1 MILTVSL
8 DKLKN
13 QGRDY
18 HNLPYIPLLAKEGKK
33 FAPGL
38 ARGEREHRPPALPKI
53 KFFHRTTT
61 GTILKMELRIA
72 IIGAIKDEIAGI
84 KNQMQIT
91 DTLRLPTGNAFVGE
105 WQGVPIV
112 LVRSGMGRDRARRAL
127 VEVAER
133 YDLKEIISIGY
144 AGALDPSLEVGDLVV
159 ADKIIEMDSSRSDED
174 MKSYSLNKEILNT
187 TGEIHRK
194 ILLTVD
200 RVAATPQEKKK
211 LRQKYS
217 AVAVDM
223 ETSALAEEAKARNL
237 SFISVR
243 AITDTADQ
251 ELIDC
256 SYLVEEDGEVSKL
269 KAGWHVLTHP
279 GDLKGMIELGQ
290 HAKIATANLTE
301 FLRQYFESRE

>member
-1 MILTVSL
+1 
-8 DKLKN
+8 
-13 QGRDY
+13 
-18 HNLPYIPLLAKEGKK
+18 
-33 FAPGL
+33 
-38 ARGEREHRPPALPKI
+38 
-53 KFFHRTTT
+53 
-61 GTILKMELRIA
+61 MEKRIA

-144 AGALDPSLEVGDLVV
+144 AGALDPSLEVGDLIV
-159 ADKIIEMDSSRSDED
+159 ADKVIKMDSSHPDEGV
-174 MKSYSLNKEILNT
+174 KSYSLNKEIFNSTAALR
-187 TGEIHRK
+187 GR

-200 RVAATPQEKKK
+200 HVAATPQEKKN
-211 LRQKYS
+211 LREKYS

-223 ETSALAEEAKARNL
+223 ETSALAEEAQARNIP
-237 SFISVR
+237 FISVR
-243 AITDTADQ
+243 AITDTAVQ

-279 GDLKGMIELGQ
+279 GDLKGMIDLGQ

>member
-1 MILTVSL
+1 
-8 DKLKN
+8 
-13 QGRDY
+13 
-18 HNLPYIPLLAKEGKK
+18 
-33 FAPGL
+33 
-38 ARGEREHRPPALPKI
+38 
-53 KFFHRTTT
+53 
-61 GTILKMELRIA
+61 MEKRIA

-144 AGALDPSLEVGDLVV
+144 AGALDPSLEVGDLIV
-159 ADKIIEMDSSRSDED
+159 ADKVIEMDSSHPDEGV
-174 MKSYSLNKEILNT
+174 KSYSLNKEIFNSTAALR
-187 TGEIHRK
+187 GR

-200 RVAATPQEKKK
+200 HVAATPQEKKN
-211 LRQKYS
+211 LREKYS

-223 ETSALAEEAKARNL
+223 ETSALAEEAQARNIP
-237 SFISVR
+237 FISVR
-243 AITDTADQ
+243 AITDTAVQ

-279 GDLKGMIELGQ
+279 GDLKGMIDLGQ

>member
-1 MILTVSL
+1 
-8 DKLKN
+8 
-13 QGRDY
+13 
-18 HNLPYIPLLAKEGKK
+18 
-33 FAPGL
+33 
-38 ARGEREHRPPALPKI
+38 
-53 KFFHRTTT
+53 
-61 GTILKMELRIA
+61 MELRIA

-174 MKSYSLNKEILNT
+174 MKSYSLNKEIFNT

-211 LRQKYS
+211 LREKYS

-223 ETSALAEEAKARNL
+223 ETSALAEEAQARNIP
-237 SFISVR
+237 FISVR

-256 SYLVEEDGEVSKL
+256 AHLVEEDGEVSKL

-279 GDLKGMIELGQ
+279 GDLKGMIDLGQ
-290 HAKIATANLTE
+290 HAKLATANLTE
-301 FLRQYFESRE
+301 FLKKYFKFKEK

>member
-1 MILTVSL
+1 
-8 DKLKN
+8 
-13 QGRDY
+13 
-18 HNLPYIPLLAKEGKK
+18 
-33 FAPGL
+33 
-38 ARGEREHRPPALPKI
+38 
-53 KFFHRTTT
+53 
-61 GTILKMELRIA
+61 MELRIA

-127 VEVAER
+127 VEIAAKW
-133 YDLKEIISIGY
+133 DLKEVISIGY

-211 LRQKYS
+211 LREKYS

>member
-1 MILTVSL
+1 
-8 DKLKN
+8 
-13 QGRDY
+13 
-18 HNLPYIPLLAKEGKK
+18 
-33 FAPGL
+33 
-38 ARGEREHRPPALPKI
+38 
-53 KFFHRTTT
+53 
-61 GTILKMELRIA
+61 MEPRVA

-91 DTLRLPTGNAFVGE
+91 DILRWPTGNAFAGT
-105 WQGVPIV
+105 WRDVPIV
-112 LVRSGMGRDRARRAL
+112 LVRSGMGRQRAQRAL
-127 VEVAER
+127 AEIAER

-159 ADKIIEMDSSRSDED
+159 ADKVIEMDSSRPDGD
-174 MKSYSLNKEILNT
+174 MKSYSLDKEIFNT
-187 TGEIHRK
+187 IAGDHGK

-211 LRQKYS
+211 LREKYS

-256 SYLVEEDGEVSKL
+256 AHLLADDGEVSKL

-279 GDLKGMIELGQ
+279 GDLKGMIDLGK

-301 FLRQYFESRE
+301 FLRPYFNSREK

>member
-1 MILTVSL
+1 M
-8 DKLKN
+8 K
-13 QGRDY
+13 
-18 HNLPYIPLLAKEGKK
+18 P
-33 FAPGL
+33 
-38 ARGEREHRPPALPKI
+38 
-53 KFFHRTTT
+53 
-61 GTILKMELRIA
+61 RIA

-84 KNQMQIT
+84 KQEMQMT
-91 DTLRLPTGNAFVGE
+91 HTLRWPTGNAFVGE

-127 VEVAER
+127 VEIAEKWE
-133 YDLKEIISIGY
+133 LKEVISIGY

-159 ADKIIEMDSSRSDED
+159 ADQVIEVDSSHPDGE
-174 MKSYSLNKEILNT
+174 MKSFSLDKDIFNT
-187 TGEIHRK
+187 TAAVSGR

-200 RVAATPQEKKK
+200 RIAATPQEKKA
-211 LRQKYS
+211 LRDQYS

-223 ETSALAEEAKARNL
+223 ETSALVREAQARNI

-243 AITDTADQ
+243 AITDTTDQ

-256 SYLVEEDGEVSKL
+256 SHLVAEDGDVSKL

-301 FLRQYFESRE
+301 FLKPYFNSREK

>member
-1 MILTVSL
+1 
-8 DKLKN
+8 
-13 QGRDY
+13 
-18 HNLPYIPLLAKEGKK
+18 
-33 FAPGL
+33 
-38 ARGEREHRPPALPKI
+38 
-53 KFFHRTTT
+53 
-61 GTILKMELRIA
+61 MELRIA
-72 IIGAIKDEIAGI
+72 IIGAIKDEISGI

-211 LRQKYS
+211 LREKYS

-279 GDLKGMIELGQ
+279 GDMKGMIELGQ

>member
-1 MILTVSL
+1 
-8 DKLKN
+8 
-13 QGRDY
+13 
-18 HNLPYIPLLAKEGKK
+18 
-33 FAPGL
+33 
-38 ARGEREHRPPALPKI
+38 
-53 KFFHRTTT
+53 
-61 GTILKMELRIA
+61 MELRIA
-72 IIGAIKDEIAGI
+72 IIGAIKDEISGI

-91 DTLRLPTGNAFVGE
+91 DTLRLSTGNAFVGE

-211 LRQKYS
+211 LREKYS